1 MSWNQQQHNA
11 PRQHDP
17 PPARPPAGP
26 AHWGGVAPWLHALGA
41 VLAAFVAMAVAA
53 WAALWLL
60 GADGLG
66 SGTMPA
72 LVAAVIA
79 LAVGGTV
86 DLKGAEQG
94 SPDNDILSQLTGDI
108 SLAQG
113 SGKVDIMLLGIG
125 LIGALVLGWLFLR
138 PLRHRLVIGA
148 LDLIVHGVRVL
159 VFTMAALGVVVSTG
173 EHSLPIQQFV
183 SQVGGAQDLMGIF
196 DLGAAARFE
205 TDVSGTLVFGTLW
218 LLITLVAAV
227 AVSARGPLPLK
238 WLRHRAVLRAPV
250 AGLLAVLITAVV
262 AGIVG
267 TPFVAAAAPAP
278 KRMIG
283 GMLFAL
289 PNAVW
294 LLASLGLGI
303 PWKATSSAPTE
314 FGGFS
319 FGLPGPLGKLVK
331 ASAGEG
337 LPIRIDRLA
346 ELDSRAWFVPLF
358 SALLLLLGAT
368 VMAMRA
374 PASVRPH
381 QHAWRFAVA
390 LAGGL
395 LVISYLMELQLKVAV
410 TVLGG
415 VMSPGASVSLH
426 ADYLWTVLLGL
437 LWGACAGFIGG
448 AVADWVRYRR
458 TDPAGAPPAAG
469 PPRPTRA
476 APPAGSPRP
485 YPQGAPYPRD
495 RSASRPPSAHPPA
508 PGAPA
513 PPGPPHS
520 NRPAPAYRP
529 PPPPDPQ
536 GPTRSGPWPG

>member
-1 MSWNQQQHNA
+1 MSWNQQHNA
-11 PRQHDP
+11 PQHAP
-17 PPARPPAGP
+17 PPDRPPAGP
-26 AHWGGVAPWLHALGA
+26 ASWGGVTPWLHALGA
-41 VLAAFVAMAVAA
+41 VLAAFAAMAVAA

-60 GADGLG
+60 GADDLG

-72 LVAAVIA
+72 LIAAVIA

-86 DLKGAEQG
+86 DLEGAEQTG
-94 SPDNDILSQLTGDI
+94 RGDDILSQLTGDV

-173 EHSLPIQQFV
+173 KHALPIDQFV
-183 SQVGGAQDLMGIF
+183 SRVGDARAQDLIGIF

-205 TDVSGTLVFGTLW
+205 TDVSGTLVFGALW
-218 LLITLVAAV
+218 LLITLVATV
-227 AVSARGPLPLK
+227 AVSARGPLPVK

-262 AGIVG
+262 TGIVG

-303 PWKATSSAPTE
+303 PWKTTTSAPTE
-314 FGGFS
+314 VGGFS

-331 ASAGEG
+331 ASSGDG

-381 QHAWRFAVA
+381 QHAWRFAVT

-395 LVISYLMELQLKVAV
+395 LVVAYLMQLQLKVAV
-410 TVLGG
+410 SVLGG
-415 VMSPGASVSLH
+415 VVSPGASVSLH

-448 AVADWVRYRR
+448 AVADWVRYRQ
-458 TDPAGAPPAAG
+458 AGTTAPAASG

-476 APPAGSPRP
+476 APPQGYPQSAP
-485 YPQGAPYPRD
+485 YPQDRPAHPGAP
-495 RSASRPPSAHPPA
+495 SG

-513 PPGPPHS
+513 PPGQPYS
-520 NRPAPAYRP
+520 NRPTPAYRP

-536 GPTRSGPWPG
+536 APTRDGPWPG

>member
-11 PRQHDP
+11 PQHDP
-17 PPARPPAGP
+17 PSARPPAGP
-26 AHWGGVAPWLHALGA
+26 APWGGVAPWLHALGA

-53 WAALWLL
+53 WLALWLL
-60 GADGLG
+60 GANSLP
-66 SGTMPA
+66 SSTMPA
-72 LVAAVIA
+72 LIAAVIA

-86 DLKGAEQG
+86 DLKGAEEG
-94 SPDNDILSQLTGDI
+94 TPSNDILSRLTGDV

-148 LDLIVHGVRVL
+148 LDLVVHGVRVL
-159 VFTMAALGVVVSTG
+159 VFTMAALGVVVSLG
-173 EHSLPIQQFV
+173 RDSLPIDEFV
-183 SQVGGAQDLMGIF
+183 SQVSGGQAQDLIGIF
-196 DLGAAARFE
+196 ELGAAARFE
-205 TDVSGTLVFGTLW
+205 TEVSGTLVFGALW
-218 LLITLVAAV
+218 LLITLLATV
-227 AVSARGPLPLK
+227 AVSARGPLPLR
-238 WLRHRAVLRAPV
+238 WLRHRAVLRAPI

-262 AGIVG
+262 TGIVG

-283 GMLFAL
+283 GMFFAL

-303 PWKATSSAPTE
+303 PWKATTSAPTE
-314 FGGFS
+314 VGGFS

-331 ASAGEG
+331 ASAGDG

-346 ELDSRAWFVPLF
+346 EFDSRAWFVPLF

-368 VMAMRA
+368 VMALRA
-374 PASVRPH
+374 PASVRPL
-381 QHAWRFAVA
+381 QHAWRFAVT

-395 LVISYLMELQLKVAV
+395 LVVAYLMQLQLKVAV
-410 TVLGG
+410 NILGG
-415 VMSPGASVSLH
+415 VVSPGASVSLH
-426 ADYLWTVLLGL
+426 ADYLWTLVLGL
-437 LWGACAGFIGG
+437 LWGGCAGFIGG

-458 TDPAGAPPAAG
+458 TDPVAPAAASG
-469 PPRPTRA
+469 PARPTRA
-476 APPAGSPRP
+476 APPPHRP
-485 YPQGAPYPRD
+485 PAAPYPPG
-495 RSASRPPSAHPPA
+495 RPAH
-508 PGAPA
+508 PGAPSPPGPAA
-513 PPGPPHS
+513 PPGPPYS

-536 GPTRSGPWPG
+536 APTRDGPWPG